1 MRRFRSAGRP
11 SAHARSITQRR
22 GGDGRREG
30 EDRDGRRDVADT
42 GELDREGQLAEP
54 LHGATV
60 VRERIVNDSDQRPGL
75 IDQSGATVAIA
86 VRRIGDRQVE
96 AEEPQMDVERVAGKG
111 LEVRLDL
118 MRMVVVRAVM
128 VVMVMVVAAMLV
140 ALSIRMMAVGA
151 IRIRMGVPEPGG
163 QDATGQ
169 HDRRQEQVQD
179 SFGSGDSKTRF
190 RLERGPRA

>member
-1 MRRFRSAGRP
+1 M
-11 SAHARSITQRR
+11 ARSITQRR

-60 VRERIVNDSDQRPGL
+60 VRERIVDHSDQRPGL
-75 IDQSGATVAIA
+75 VDQSGATVAIA

-96 AEEPQMDVERVAGKG
+96 AEEPQMDVERVAGKC
-111 LEVRLDL
+111 LEVRLGL

-128 VVMVMVVAAMLV
+128 TVMVAVDVTLV
-140 ALSIRMMAVGA
+140 ALSIRMVAVRA

-169 HDRRQEQVQD
+169 HDRRQEQAQEVLGAELQRRD
-179 SFGSGDSKTRF
+179 SGWNAA
-190 RLERGPRA
+190 RAA